1 MGARGELYTTQVT
14 LDNRSYFFN
23 VKENRNGDI
32 FLQVVESKSR
42 NGEDFDR
49 HAIVVFADDMQKFFK
64 GLDSSISF
72 IEKEQ
77 KERSKAAA
85 EVNKQ
90 IHVSFML
97 TTPLVMSFLLAM
109 PLIILTLYT
118 KDFMPMASICVMAGL
133 FQLHRSVALPLEYVS
148 LAHGH
153 SWMFLIL
160 ECIYNVLV
168 IASVHILYN
177 IWGLAGIG
185 IALSFVGVSNTILLS
200 IVNYYF
206 YGIRISN
213 SNID

>member
-77 KERSKAAA
+77 KERSKAIAERKAA
-85 EVNKQ
+85 RAVASGKKVYQRKPTADEERKRAGVKKTGRV
-90 IHVSFML
+90 HV
-97 TTPLVMSFLLAM
+97 
-109 PLIILTLYT
+109 
-118 KDFMPMASICVMAGL
+118 
-133 FQLHRSVALPLEYVS
+133 VS
-148 LAHGH
+148 KRPT
-153 SWMFLIL
+153 
-160 ECIYNVLV
+160 ENE
-168 IASVHILYN
+168 
-177 IWGLAGIG
+177 
-185 IALSFVGVSNTILLS
+185 
-200 IVNYYF
+200 
-206 YGIRISN
+206 
-213 SNID
+213 